1 MVDYDETIPPG
12 GEGKINVKI
21 DTKGYGQGTFKKTVR
36 IYTNDPKSSIV
47 TLAVKASIKVL
58 INISP
63 KTVTLSGFEGDEI
76 SKTVT
81 VTGYGDTPL
90 ELEPKVFSLEGK
102 VAYQIETVEKG
113 KTFKIRF
120 KNVPGPA
127 GKINGALTLKTNY
140 PEKPKISI
148 LIKGTFRKKAVKK
161 DNDNDKKSDLQKQE
175 SL

>member
-1 MVDYDETIPPG
+1 MRCCV
-12 GEGKINVKI
+12 
-21 DTKGYGQGTFKKTVR
+21 
-36 IYTNDPKSSIV
+36 
-47 TLAVKASIKVL
+47 
-58 INISP
+58 
-63 KTVTLSGFEGDEI
+63 
-76 SKTVT
+76 
-81 VTGYGDTPL
+81 
-90 ELEPKVFSLEGK
+90 
-102 VAYQIETVEKG
+102 ETVEKG

-127 GKINGALTLKTNY
+127 GKINGALTLETNY